1 MSKDKETLKTIKENY
16 ETMSEKERLE
26 KLIAEST
33 YEIIKTYRNGCKKD
47 TVTKEVKNEIS

>member
-1 MSKDKETLKTIKENY
+1 MSKDKKVIKSIKENY
-16 ETMSEKERLE
+16 ETMSEIERLE

-47 TVTKEVKNEIS
+47 TVTVEVKND